1 MQGQHHYQP
10 ELFSQIDY
18 EKLIPKSHQ
27 LRRIDKVLD
36 LSFLRELTAPLYAA
50 EKGRPSIDPE
60 VFVRMILLEYLYN
73 INSDRQLC
81 EEIGYNLAYRW
92 FCKLSLND
100 GVPDHSSITRI
111 RDRLGEKT
119 YEIIFNKVVEQCR
132 AKGLIKLDQ
141 VMMDGSSMRANASIY
156 AMKEREPEENK
167 KDDDSQP
174 PSGSGQI
181 FSKDGL
187 SNNDFR
193 QRNIEGKKI
202 SNKTHVSVSDP
213 EASLSGK
220 AFEAKSLAYKTHHA
234 IDASSRVIVDCHVT
248 TGAASEVKVMMSRVD
263 FIEKNLGIKINELIA
278 DRGYGSAENL
288 EKLEK
293 KNIKSNIPLWSSS
306 SGKTFFEQLDEGFRV
321 EAGNEK
327 AVCPEGHEMRI
338 SSFDFT
344 GQRTIF
350 TLPRKI
356 CKACPRAQTCLTEHE
371 YKNRAKRF
379 AVPDHHEIFSTTA
392 KKQEEPEFKKKLWQR
407 MWKME
412 GIFAEAKNFHGLR
425 RARYRGRAKV
435 QIQVYM
441 TSTVQNLKR
450 LAGAGSNLVQRFLL
464 KLDFYS
470 FEVGY
475 LQPEMMKTN

>member
-18 EKLIPKSHQ
+18 ENLIPPGHL

-36 LSFLRELTAPLYAA
+36 LSFLRELTAPLYAN

-60 VFVRMILLEYLYN
+60 IFVRMILLEYLYN
-73 INSDRQLC
+73 MNSDRQLC

-92 FCKLSLND
+92 FCKLSLTD
-100 GVPDHSSITRI
+100 KVPDHSSITRI

-119 YEIIFNKVVEQCR
+119 YEIIFNRVVEQCR
-132 AKGLIKLDQ
+132 ARGLIKLDQ
-141 VMMDGSSMRANASIY
+141 VMMDGSTVRANASIY
-156 AMKEREPEENK
+156 SMKEREDEKP
-167 KDDDSQP
+167 KDDHDDPQ
-174 PSGSGQI
+174 SGSGNI
-181 FSKDGL
+181 YSSDGL
-187 SNNDFR
+187 SSNDFR

-202 SNKTHVSVSDP
+202 SSKTHVSVSDP
-213 EASLSGK
+213 EATLCGK

-234 IDASSRVIVDCHVT
+234 IDASSRVIIDCHVT
-248 TGAASEVKVMMSRVD
+248 TGTVSEIRVAIERVD
-263 FIEKNLGIKINELIA
+263 FIEQHLGLKIKELVA

-288 EKLEK
+288 ADLRDR
-293 KNIKSNIPLWSSS
+293 NIESNIPLWSSS
-306 SGKTFFEQLDEGFRV
+306 SGKTFFKEVASGFKTDV
-321 EAGNEK
+321 KSKTAT
-327 AVCPEGHEMRI
+327 CPEGHEMTV
-338 SSFDFT
+338 SSIDHV

-356 CKACPRAQTCLTEHE
+356 CLACAKAKTCLTPFQYDH
-371 YKNRAKRF
+371 ASKRF
-379 AVPDHHEIFSTTA
+379 AVPDRHEMFTITA
-392 KKQEEPEFKKKLWQR
+392 KKQEEPGFKKKLWER

-441 TSTVQNLKR
+441 ISTVQNLKR
-450 LAGAGSNLVQRFLL
+450 LAGSALASFYEFL
-464 KLDFYS
+464 
-470 FEVGY
+470 FEFVFCSAEVRNPVFC
-475 LQPEMMKTN
+475 Q